1 MAKPI
6 IYSLDAMSYQVDNLI
21 PFTYS
26 GGVIKSSS
34 IRVSKATDNQVVY
47 EATQDSAN
55 TQFLLE
61 ADSIDVLEYGT
72 QYYIQIRITESN
84 NTKSAWSDTRFAY
97 FISTPTFQFQNIR
110 DNALIKQS
118 YVTAEILYYQL
129 ENEQLMNIIYYL
141 YDSAKNLLSTSGI
154 IYDVK
159 NLQYTYNGLV
169 DGIYYIRAKGETVH
183 GYKVDTGEIKIVVD
197 YVIPETFSNF
207 YLENDSLNG
216 YIRYQTNIISIDYH
230 GDETFE
236 YEDGYINLIDK
247 TLVYDRG
254 FRIDDDCIF
263 IIKGK
268 DMFRSGEIFFELF
281 DSEEK
286 NFGFYITSYIYDDN
300 TIRYK
305 LVANNGLDNYVLYS
319 SAIPVFSKNCLVS
332 IWIKKKSNIY
342 SFEVQID
349 RVANPHGLLGYKTH
363 EELSNFTHEELPTV
377 DLGIV

>member
-332 IWIKKKSNIY
+332 IWIKKKSNLY

-349 RVANPHGLLGYKTH
+349 RVANPHGLLGY
-363 EELSNFTHEELPTV
+363 V